1 MQGVA
6 SRGTRDEL
14 TAMAVKALAT
24 PGLHRDA
31 GGLYLQVQKAG
42 QRSWIYRYT
51 LRGRTRDMGLGGYPA
66 VSLAEARRLRD
77 ANRALVVQ
85 RIDPLDARRAAEPA
99 RHGGPTFREVAEAH
113 IAAKAA
119 EWSNPK
125 HGTQWA
131 ATLKTYAY
139 PAIGSKQAR
148 DVGVADMLAILTPI
162 WETKNVTAT
171 RVRCRIEAILGSA
184 SVREGWADYANP
196 AAWRGRLS
204 HLLAAPSR
212 VHQVQN
218 HPALPYG
225 EMAGFMRKLRQV
237 DAAGARALEW
247 TILTMARTGMTLGAT
262 WAEVDVQA
270 RAWTVPAARMK
281 GRKGERQEFRI
292 PLSDAAIA
300 ILDQMRPLRRPD
312 QGDHIFPSPMRAG
325 QHLSNATMA
334 KVLDRLLDDGAEAE
348 VHGFRATARTWGVE
362 VTQHNS
368 DTCEVALAH
377 KLPGGATRRAYGRG
391 DVFEKRRVLMDDWSV
406 FLATGA
412 APRK

>member
-1 MQGVA
+1 MA
-6 SRGTRDEL
+6 SRATRDEL
-14 TAMAVKALAT
+14 TAMAVRALAA

-77 ANRALVVQ
+77 A
-85 RIDPLDARRAAEPA
+85 RRAAEPA
-99 RHGGPTFREVAEAH
+99 RHGGPTFREAAEAH

-119 EWSNPK
+119 EWSNLK

-148 DVGVADMLAILTPI
+148 DVSVADMLAILTPI

-184 SVREGWADYANP
+184 SVRGEWADYANP
-196 AAWRGRLS
+196 AVWRGRLM
-204 HLLAAPSR
+204 HLLASPKR
-212 VHQVQN
+212 VHQVKN
-218 HPALPYG
+218 HPALPF
-225 EMAGFMRKLRQV
+225 EEVAGFMRKLRRV
-237 DAAGARALEW
+237 DAVGARALEW
-247 TILTMARTGMTLGAT
+247 TILTMARTGMTLTAT

-270 RAWTVPAARMK
+270 QVWTVPAARMK
-281 GRKGERQEFRI
+281 GRKGERKAFRL
-292 PLSDAAIA
+292 PLSNAAIA
-300 ILDQMRPLRRPD
+300 VLDQTRALRRPD
-312 QGDHIFPSPMRAG
+312 RGDYIFPSPMRAG

-334 KVLDRLLDDGAEAE
+334 KVLDRLLDSGVEAE
-348 VHGFRATARTWGVE
+348 VHGFRATARTWGAE
-362 VTQHNS
+362 VTSHNS
-368 DTCEVALAH
+368 DICEVALAH
-377 KLPGGATRRAYGRG
+377 KLPGGATRLAYDRG
-391 DVFEKRRVLMDDWSV
+391 ELFDKRRVLMDDWSV
-406 FLATGA
+406 FLAAGA
-412 APRK
+412 TPQK